1 MVLIISSDVQ
11 NTIDDYSDSL
21 THYPISAERAHAKI
35 ENMMGALR
43 SLCEMPYSNPVCNKK
58 CLGQTFENGQPV
70 FINLRYFSYADESKF
85 QWSFSYLI
93 EEESDTVT
101 VVHMMPSSNVI
112 NEKID
117 TVISHLIREYL
128 SSRVP
133 LMESARATVRMNE
146 SELKEMIRHIVKRV
160 INEEYKPIGSRKFK
174 TKNGKIE
181 WESVITLQS
190 DSGQVCHIANDDHCY
205 VLFNGDNLSDN
216 DCEHIHYIFPEAVRA
231 LQALPLPS

>member
-1 MVLIISSDVQ
+1 MDLIISSDIQ
-11 NTIDDYSDSL
+11 NTIDEYSYSL
-21 THYPISAERAHAKI
+21 TYYPISAERAHAKI
-35 ENMMGALR
+35 ENMIEALH
-43 SLCEMPYSNPVCNKK
+43 SLCEMPYSNPVCDKK
-58 CLGQTFENGQPV
+58 YLGQKFKNGKPKI
-70 FINLRYFSYADESKF
+70 INLRQFVYADESKF
-85 QWSFSYLI
+85 QWSFSYNI
-93 EEESDTVT
+93 DEENDEITIIKMTS
-101 VVHMMPSSNVI
+101 SSNVI

-133 LMESARATVRMNE
+133 LMESARTTVRMNE

-216 DCEHIHYIFPEAVRA
+216 DCDHIHYIFPEAVRA